1 MAVIRRAGFGSV
13 FEVENEIVGIGTTGT
28 PTNTVQVLGETK
40 ASSALVP
47 GISTLTTYQG
57 FVDNTAEFGNSNV
70 DINSKSGTMGNIEIC
85 HGDFNVSS
93 GTTLTSSVNQLTL
106 TNGFSVPT
114 GNTDSRIHCQTAGSM
129 RFNEDLGTIE
139 FYTGDMWKTVNS
151 FKDTGRRGRG
161 VFFGGEQKGGDNV
174 QGRNDF
180 VNIMSLGN
188 SLAFGDLS
196 TGNRSRVETAGASST
211 RGVFGCGKTP
221 SNTDI
226 IDYITIA
233 SEGDA
238 IDFGDAKQR
247 DTIQNGGTKSS
258 STRGI
263 FGGGTP
269 TELQY
274 IHMSTLSNSIDFGDL
289 TQSNGKQGS
298 SSSSPTRAVFLA
310 DSGHTGGTIEAV
322 TISSTGSAATFGRFI
337 DSKSNASGAGNGV
350 RGVFAGAYKPGDT
363 KISLIEYATMSSLG
377 NTSEFGDLSVNR
389 ACHRACSTNTRAL
402 FGGGYFTTSKTAT
415 GGTGDNRIEFVTI
428 ATTGNATD
436 FGDTTSGQN
445 HARGASLS
453 DSHGG
458 LGGF

>member
-1 MAVIRRAGFGSV
+1 MATIRRAGFGTV
-13 FEVENEIVGIGTTGT
+13 FEVENEKVGIGTTGNQ
-28 PTNTVQVLGETK
+28 TNTLQVLGRTK
-40 ASSALVP
+40 ASDATVIGL
-47 GISTLTTYQG
+47 STLTTYHG
-57 FVDNTAEFGNSNV
+57 FVDKEAIFGKAVIDVESKAGTLG
-70 DINSKSGTMGNIEIC
+70 DIVIE
-85 HGDFNVSS
+85 GDVMVSS
-93 GTTLTSSVNQLTL
+93 ASTFCSSLNHLTL
-106 TNGFSVPT
+106 TDSFSVPT
-114 GNTDSRIHCQTAGSM
+114 GNTESRIHCQTAGSM
-129 RFNEDLGTIE
+129 RFNEDLGTLE

-151 FKDTGRRGRG
+151 FKDIGNRGRG
-161 VFFGGEQKGGDNV
+161 VFFGGEQKGGTN
-174 QGRNDF
+174 QAGFNDF

-196 TGNRSRVETAGASST
+196 TGNRSRLETAGASST

-233 SEGDA
+233 SEGKA
-238 IDFGDAKQR
+238 IDFGNAKQSN
-247 DTIQNGGTKSS
+247 TIQNGGTKSS

-274 IHMSTLSNSIDFGDL
+274 IEISTLANSIDFGDL
-289 TQSNGKQGS
+289 AQSNGKQGS

-310 DSGHTGGTIEAV
+310 DSGHAGGTIEAV
-322 TISSTGSAATFGRFI
+322 TISSTGSAATFGKFI
-337 DSKSNASGAGNGV
+337 DSKSNASGAGNSV
-350 RGVFAGAYKPGDT
+350 RGVFAGAYKPGDS

-377 NTSEFGDLSVNR
+377 NTTEFGDLSVNR

-428 ATTGNATD
+428 ASTGNAQD
-436 FGDTTSGQN
+436 FGDTTSGQD

>member
-1 MAVIRRAGFGSV
+1 MAKIRIGFSTH
-13 FEVENEIVGIGTTGT
+13 FEIENELAGIGTDN
-28 PTNTVQVLGETK
+28 PTNTKQVLGNIQ
-40 ASSALVP
+40 SSDAKVI
-47 GISTLTTYQG
+47 GVTTLTTYQG
-57 FVDNTAEFGNSNV
+57 FTDTKLSLQGSVG
-70 DINSKSGTMGNIEIC
+70 SKQHTTSDEITIEGTVT
-85 HGDFNVSS
+85 VST
-93 GTTLTSSVNQLTL
+93 GTTYTSGPENLTVTDNFTL
-106 TNGFSVPT
+106 PGINDDRP
-114 GNTDSRIHCQTAGSM
+114 TAGTM
-129 RFNEDLGTIE
+129 RFNENLASLE
-139 FYTGDMWKTVNS
+139 FYTGSEWRVVNS
-151 FKDTGRRGRG
+151 YVDSGNRGRG
-161 VFFGGEQKGGDNV
+161 VFFGGEQKGGTN
-174 QGRNDF
+174 QAGYNDF

-196 TGNRSRVETAGASST
+196 TGNRSRLETAGASST

-233 SEGDA
+233 SEGKA
-238 IDFGDAKQR
+238 IDFGNAKQAN
-247 DTIQNGGTKSS
+247 TIQNGGTKSS

-274 IHMSTLSNSIDFGDL
+274 IEISTLANSLDFGDL
-289 TQSNGKQGS
+289 AQSNGKQGS

-310 DSGHTGGTIEAV
+310 GSASAGGTIEAV
-322 TISSTGSAATFGRFI
+322 TISSTGSAATFGKFI
-337 DSKSNASGAGNGV
+337 DSKQNASGAGNSV
-350 RGVFAGAYKPGDT
+350 RGVFAGAYKSGDT
-363 KISLIEYATMSSLG
+363 KISLIEYANMSSLG
-377 NTSEFGDLSVNR
+377 NTTEFGDLSVNR
-389 ACHRACSTNTRAL
+389 ACHRACSTNTRVL

-436 FGDTTSGQN
+436 FGDTTSGMN

>member
-1 MAVIRRAGFGSV
+1 
-13 FEVENEIVGIGTTGT
+13 
-28 PTNTVQVLGETK
+28 
-40 ASSALVP
+40 
-47 GISTLTTYQG
+47 
-57 FVDNTAEFGNSNV
+57 
-70 DINSKSGTMGNIEIC
+70 
-85 HGDFNVSS
+85 
-93 GTTLTSSVNQLTL
+93 
-106 TNGFSVPT
+106 
-114 GNTDSRIHCQTAGSM
+114 M
-129 RFNEDLGTIE
+129 RFNEDLATLE
-139 FYTGDMWKTVNS
+139 FYTGDEWRTVNS
-151 FKDTGRRGRG
+151 FKDTGNRGRG
-161 VFFGGEQKGGDNV
+161 VFFGGEQKGGTN
-174 QGRNDF
+174 QAGFNDF

-196 TGNRSRVETAGASST
+196 TGNRSRLETAGASST
-211 RGVFGCGKTP
+211 RGIFGCGKTP

-233 SEGDA
+233 SEGKA
-238 IDFGDAKQR
+238 IDFGNAKQAN
-247 DTIQNGGTKSS
+247 TIQNGGTKSS

-274 IHMSTLSNSIDFGDL
+274 VEISTLSNSIDFGDL
-289 TQSNGKQGS
+289 AQSNGKQGS

-322 TISSTGSAATFGRFI
+322 TIASTGSASTFGKFM
-337 DSKSNASGAGNGV
+337 DSKSNASGAGNSV

-377 NTSEFGDLSVNR
+377 NATEFGDLSVNR
-389 ACHRACSTNTRAL
+389 ACLRSCSTNTRAL
-402 FGGGYFTTSKTAT
+402 FGGGYFTTSPTAT

-436 FGDTTSGQN
+436 FGDTTSGQD

-458 LGGF
+458 LGGY